1 MMMLKSSVVRFVQRI
16 PNTGSSK
23 ALQEAANRKFS
34 QVVTSVVSAMEPS
47 MTKSENRALEL
58 IKELKELIIRVNAVS
73 TLS

>member
-34 QVVTSVVSAMEPS
+34 QVVTSVVSAMESS

-58 IKELKELIIRVNAVS
+58 IKELKELIIRVNVVS

>member
-34 QVVTSVVSAMEPS
+34 QVVTSVVSAMES
-47 MTKSENRALEL
+47 LMTKSENRALEL